1 MAHYDRERQKH
12 RNQKVVDLLKKGL
25 TTRQIAERVGTTT
38 RTVLRIKKQV
48 LENTHVHEEAT

>member
-1 MAHYDRERQKH
+1 MTLYDRELQK
-12 RNQKVVDLLKKGL
+12 RRKQKVVELLEQGL

-38 RTVLRIKKQV
+38 RTVLRIKKQA